1 MTQRPKQFLIE
12 PMVSPAD
19 HLCQESVCITS
30 LIHFL
35 YSYGDDVS
43 EEKFIKNCKALKQA
57 LHDLSDKAHHLTR
70 RIPLAVDD

>member
-1 MTQRPKQFLIE
+1 MTQKPKQFLIE
-12 PMVSPAD
+12 PMLDPSD
-19 HLCQESVCITS
+19 QLCMESVCITS

-43 EEKFIKNCKALKQA
+43 EEKFIDNCKKLRQA
-57 LHDLSDKAHHLTR
+57 LHDLSDKAHHLTK